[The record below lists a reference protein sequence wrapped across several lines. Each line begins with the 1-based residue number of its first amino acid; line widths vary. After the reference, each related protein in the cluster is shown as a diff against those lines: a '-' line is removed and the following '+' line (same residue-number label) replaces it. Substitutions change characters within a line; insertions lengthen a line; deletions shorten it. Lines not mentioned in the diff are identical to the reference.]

1 MWWGAVASC
10 ALAGAHAKPGAG
22 MWVPAKVSDASA
34 WALPRPDNL
43 SSLPR
48 LPYEFPTRPVHD
60 VVFSDKPAPYTRYVA
75 VQGQSRSNNRR
86 QALALAA
93 IAANALNRT
102 LLVCDRPIVELY
114 DLDALRSVV
123 PVQVTYRCA
132 AYNPSARGGLRHPRC
147 MPSPLC
153 NQMGWTY
160 IDIGSKGHVR
170 RLGGGVAEAIDRI
183 VREWSGRAARILTVD
198 FWGVATWVYTARD
211 ATRARQLTEVAS
223 AVRYAPRLYEDARV
237 LAAAL
242 AAQKGLRAFDYHA
255 AHLRT
260 GDRVP
265 HPLVD
270 CAADFGGTRYMV
282 TMCARTGLGVKE
294 LRQGECAQN
303 GSGHVTFADAAQ
315 FALERGLLMRGDVLY
330 IAAPDSSHP
339 SVRELRAV
347 LMAAGVET
355 TSLGELVSLTNLRL
369 PKTTPSCANGGRD
382 KRPCLKANFDYIS
395 AIDQLLVAASRGG
408 VHIADFPSTWD
419 ELTIELQCVAHD
431 AHLPSLAEPARC
443 AGHDFFLAPKDEAPH
458 LPFSPRENKR
468 LFFETIASYC
478 GVF

>member
-43 SSLPR
+43 SSLPW

-60 VVFSDKPAPYTRYVA
+60 IVFSDKSVPHARYVA
-75 VQGQSRSNNRR
+75 VQGQSLSNNRR

-93 IAANALNRT
+93 IAADALNRT
-102 LLVCDRPIVELY
+102 LLVCDRPLVELY
-114 DLDALRSVV
+114 DVDALRSVV

-132 AYNPSARGGLRHPRC
+132 AYHARARGGLRHPRC
-147 MPSPLC
+147 IPAPLC
-153 NQMGWTY
+153 NQLGWTY
-160 IDIGSKGHVR
+160 IDVSTSGQPHH
-170 RLGGGVAEAIDRI
+170 LGGGVAAAIDRI
-183 VREWSGRAARILTVD
+183 MRDWGGRADRILTVD

-211 ATRARQLTEVAS
+211 ATHARRLTEVAS

-242 AAQKGLRAFDYHA
+242 TAQKGLNAFDYHA

-270 CAADFGGTRYMV
+270 CAADFGGTRYIV
-282 TMCARTGLGVKE
+282 TKCARTGHGIKE
-294 LRQGECAQN
+294 LRQGECARN
-303 GSGHVTFADAAQ
+303 GHEHVTFADAAQ
-315 FALERGLLMRGDVLY
+315 FALERGLLRRGDVFY
-330 IAAPDSSHP
+330 IAATDVSHP
-339 SVRELRAV
+339 SVRKLRAV

-355 TSLGELVSLTNLRL
+355 TNLGELVSSTNLRL
-369 PKTTPSCANGGRD
+369 PKTTPSCADGGRD
-382 KRPCLKANFDYIS
+382 KRPCLKANFDYVS

-419 ELTIELQCVAHD
+419 ELTIELQCAAHD
-431 AHLPSLAEPARC
+431 ARLPSLANLARC
-443 AGHDFFLAPKDEAPH
+443 AGHDYFYTPKDAAPH